1 MYVAKTNSSCF
12 SMSLDTAV
20 RGAENHMHGNNLH
33 DKIQTVCII
42 FCYNDNLFLTAL
54 LQCLK
59 ETCKFLLHF

>member
-20 RGAENHMHGNNLH
+20 RGAENHMHGNTLH
-33 DKIQTVCII
+33 DKIQMVCII

-54 LQCLK
+54 L
-59 ETCKFLLHF
+59 